1 MTESLQT
8 FKKDPDAI
16 LDYGFDWSDWL
27 AVHGDTIT
35 ASTWTVPTGISEGAN
50 SRDATSVKVWLSGG
64 TAGETYVISC
74 KIVTSDDR
82 TDERSLTIMVEE
94 R

>member
-1 MTESLQT
+1 MAESLQT
-8 FKKDPDAI
+8 FRKDPDAT

-27 AVHGDTIT
+27 ASGETIT
-35 ASTWTVPTGISEGAN
+35 ASTWTVPTGITEGAN
-50 SRDATSVKVWLSGG
+50 SRDDTSVKIWLSGG
-64 TAGETYVISC
+64 TVGESYVISC

>member
-8 FKKDPDAI
+8 FKKDPDAV
-16 LDYGFDWSDWL
+16 LDFGFDWSDWL
-27 AVHGDTIT
+27 ASGETLT
-35 ASTWTVPTGISEGAN
+35 ASTWTVPAGISEGAN
-50 SRDATSVKVWLSGG
+50 QRDGTSVLIWLSAG
-64 TAGETYVISC
+64 TAGESYLISC